1 MKPFEKI
8 NHALRLLLFHL
19 TLLLTYSI
27 DAASAIGIDYR
38 LDKPHH
44 HPGDAGK
51 PLLVCSNDESY
62 DYTIL
67 RAEMSVDD
75 IDTGKFNP
83 LPPPFMASLALLAIY
98 PLAKWRSREA
108 AKMAFTPP
116 PS

>member
-1 MKPFEKI
+1 MKPFGKI
-8 NHALRLLLFHL
+8 SHALRLLLFHL
-19 TLLLTYSI
+19 TLLLLYSI
-27 DAASAIGIDYR
+27 GAASAIGINYR
-38 LDKPHH
+38 LKSHTH
-44 HPGDAGK
+44 LGDAGK
-51 PLLVCSNDESY
+51 LLLVCSNDESY

-75 IDTGKFNP
+75 IDTGKFNL

-116 PS
+116 PG